1 MFSKFT
7 HSLAIN
13 FLLSIASVNFQV
25 FVMYPKIKQLSL
37 ENKQLSLEN
46 KQLSSE
52 FTDLRKVIQKYHK

>member
-13 FLLSIASVNFQV
+13 FLLSICSVNFQV
-25 FVMYPKIKQLSL
+25 FVMYPKI
-37 ENKQLSLEN
+37 KQLSLEN

>member
-13 FLLSIASVNFQV
+13 FLLSIGSVNFQV
-25 FVMYPKIKQLSL
+25 FVMYPKI
-37 ENKQLSLEN
+37 KQLSLEN

>member
-13 FLLSIASVNFQV
+13 FLLSFGSVNFQV

-37 ENKQLSLEN
+37 ENKQLSLE
-46 KQLSSE
+46 